1 MTPTTQTPFRRPL
14 ASRHRRLVGMLAV
27 AAVGLAACSG
37 GDGGEADEPSGEPA
51 DATGEASATGDGAAR
66 PSGAI
71 RVWTHTNEAFNDSL
85 QALADAYMEV
95 NPDASIEFETFDYD
109 TYVQTL
115 QTSLPAGTEADVL
128 QMFGTW
134 TCGYSSNLAV
144 VPADVATIDSASGE
158 FFEAPL
164 DGYTCDD
171 QLYGFP
177 MEFNIEYGATLVNTR
192 IADEV
197 GLDLDAG
204 FESWDAFTAAAA
216 SMAEGEPG
224 ALVRSGFHFTTNDAM
239 SSIFL
244 AGIVQQGGDYLN
256 ADRTA
261 FTFDTDEARGAL
273 AVMQGLIEAGANDPA
288 TFGDTTNWVGDC
300 YFEESC
306 AMGLVGPW
314 VIGDYR
320 DDFPDVVEVTRYV
333 PLPLFEGATEP
344 RFVADSGWGLTVA
357 DSSENQDL
365 AWDFVQFVALDADNA
380 LQWNEGSGTIP
391 ALRVNAEGAAATE
404 LVAQYPQF
412 GPFLDILE
420 YGRYVGDIPDR
431 DFVYY
436 DVIAPHV
443 LGVLQGTETVDEAL
457 AAMER
462 EATESLA
469 G

>member
-1 MTPTTQTPFRRPL
+1 MRHE
-14 ASRHRRLVGMLAV
+14 SRHRVPRSIVLLVTAAFTV
-27 AAVGLAACSG
+27 AACGG
-37 GDGGEADEPSGEPA
+37 GDDDGAS
-51 DATGEASATGDGAAR
+51 DAEGDGAA
-66 PSGAI
+66 PAGDDASAVAIGSGQSGSI
-71 RVWTHTNEAFNDSL
+71 RVWTHTNEAFNTSL
-85 QALADAYMEV
+85 QTLADEYMAA
-95 NPDASIEFETFDYD
+95 NPDATIEFETFDYD

-134 TCGYSSNLAV
+134 TCGYSSNLAP
-144 VPADVATIDSASGE
+144 VPADIATIADASSL

-171 QLYGFP
+171 QMYGFP

-192 IADEV
+192 IAEEAGVDIS
-197 GLDLDAG
+197 AG
-204 FESWDAFTAAAA
+204 FATWDDFTAAAVA
-216 SMAEGEPG
+216 MSDGEPG
-224 ALVRSGFHFTTNDAM
+224 ALIRSGFHFTTNDAM
-239 SSIFL
+239 SSMFL
-244 AGIVQQGGDYLN
+244 AGIVQQGGSYIN

-261 FTFDTDEARGAL
+261 FTLDTPEARATM
-273 AVMQGLIEAGANDPA
+273 AVMQGLIDAGANDPA

-300 YFEESC
+300 FFAEQC

-320 DDFPDVVEVTRYV
+320 DDFPDVVEITKYV
-333 PLPLFEGATEP
+333 PLPLFDGATEP

-357 DSSENQDL
+357 DSSEQQGL
-365 AWDFVQFVALDADNA
+365 AWDFVRFVALDQDHA
-380 LQWNEGSGTIP
+380 LQWNEDSGTIP
-391 ALRVNAEGAAATE
+391 ALRANAEGAAATA
-404 LVAQYPQF
+404 LVADYPQF
-412 GPFLDILE
+412 EPFLEILE
-420 YGRYVGDIPDR
+420 FGQYVGDIPDR
-431 DFVYY
+431 DLVYY